1 MKEAAGWMRIAEKP
15 VGSPRSSGAKALT
28 YALLAY
34 EV

>member
-1 MKEAAGWMRIAEKP
+1 MKEAAGWMRTAEKP
-15 VGSPRSSGAKALT
+15 VGSSSGAKALT